1 MNNIIRSAVFG
12 ILSLSISNTAL
23 ANAGEPMDGPE
34 QHCYGVA
41 MVGYD
46 SVINSRLGVLPEHAL
61 DLAEMQKVG
70 GKRASYQPFLLKVVL
85 DAYLWEKSP
94 HNYAVKVMYNCS
106 MQDISMQTAN
116 LLDNEL
122 M

>member
-12 ILSLSISNTAL
+12 ILSFTAANTAW
-23 ANAGEPMDGPE
+23 ASAGEPMDGPE

-61 DLAEMQKVG
+61 DLAVMQRVG
-70 GKRASYQPFLLKVVL
+70 GGRTLYQPFMLKVVL